1 MKLSKNFTMDE
12 MCRTST
18 GYINV
23 PNVPERIAL
32 KQLVDNLL
40 QPLRDLYGKPIR
52 VTSGYRS
59 PLVNKSIGGAQSS
72 QHVKGQAA
80 DITGG
85 SAEENEIL
93 FNLIRENFTFDQLI
107 DEFGY
112 SWIHVS
118 YTSGVNRR
126 EVLRATKQGKK
137 TKYTKL

>member
-40 QPLRDLYGKPIR
+40 QPLREMYGKPIR
-52 VTSGYRS
+52 VNSGYRS
-59 PLVNKSIGGAQSS
+59 PLVNKAIGGAPLS

-85 SAEENEIL
+85 SAQENEIL
-93 FNLIRENFTFDQLI
+93 FNLIRDNFTFDQLI

-137 TKYTKL
+137 IKYVRL